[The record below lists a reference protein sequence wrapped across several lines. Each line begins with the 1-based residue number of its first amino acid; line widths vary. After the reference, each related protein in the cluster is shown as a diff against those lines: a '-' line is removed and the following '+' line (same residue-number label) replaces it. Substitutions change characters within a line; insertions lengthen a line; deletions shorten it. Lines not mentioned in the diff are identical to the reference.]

1 MMRASIIAAAYVA
14 LTFVTGSLAY
24 TPLQFRLSEVLMPL
38 PYKRRFGRDAVVG
51 LTVGGF
57 LAELISPYGIFDVV
71 LGTITNLVAGILAY
85 MAGLRFEG
93 RCVGR
98 MLAVLASI
106 ASVAFFI
113 GFVLLHL
120 VYEVPF
126 IESVVYIALSES
138 LTAGIGGYLLL
149 EALDRRMPG
158 K

>member
-38 PYKRRFGRDAVVG
+38 PYKRRFGRDAVIG

-93 RCVGR
+93 RRVGR